1 MKSKNGILS
10 LCHKKGGGHTLSAE
24 KNNNS
29 HFMETS
35 KWGGGEQCT
44 TCNITCI
51 VHTKSIM
58 WCDRL
63 RTGGLYYIQ
72 RDSLSLSENST
83 KKKDSTLR

>member
-44 TCNITCI
+44 TCMYCTQCVYKEYNVVRSSTYGWT
-51 VHTKSIM
+51 V
-58 WCDRL
+58 
-63 RTGGLYYIQ
+63 LY
-72 RDSLSLSENST
+72 RETLSLCQRIQQ